1 MTAKIVFDEDKLGAL
16 VTRQEL
22 YLVVRAIQ
30 NLILASRYV
39 AASHSIGGPS
49 IVEAM
54 DSFHKAETE
63 LQERLNEMVRKD
75 EFL

>member
-1 MTAKIVFDEDKLGAL
+1 MSVPIVFDEKKLEKL

-30 NLILASRYV
+30 NLILAGRYV
-39 AASHSIGGPS
+39 AASHNIGGPS

-54 DSFHKAETE
+54 ESFQKAETE
-63 LQERLNEMVRKD
+63 LQVRLNELVRKD